1 MQEGMVMQL
10 AKFVARKPEKEVISM
25 RISSDL
31 LHTLDEKAK
40 ECDISR
46 NELINQMILFA
57 LANMEDSSD
66 EK

>member
-1 MQEGMVMQL
+1 MIVL

-25 RISSDL
+25 RISTDL

-40 ECDISR
+40 ESDISR

-57 LANMEDSSD
+57 LANMEDSSE

>member
-1 MQEGMVMQL
+1 MILQQL
-10 AKFVARKPEKEVISM
+10 
-25 RISSDL
+25 RISTDL

-57 LANMEDSSD
+57 LANMEDTPTG
-66 EK
+66 K